1 MMEGKIR
8 QSRKSRSQRDRVRR
22 RDSSGRGQANLQSPS
37 SASEREAS
45 PGKEN
50 AGQNGAQPKSQAP
63 GARAL
68 RPPRRR
74 RRESSSQEEDFIDG
88 FAIASFSTMEAL
100 EKDMSLKPQERKEK
114 WDRHLGKKPRESE
127 HCVSAEPNEK
137 GQNKD
142 AGSSGRETDR
152 GKERVKK
159 KIPFKVHKQMKVPA
173 KRSNRNSEDDSIREA
188 TSSQL
193 SSSRD
198 CLSDSS
204 AQSLSGKGYSCDSE
218 SDIDDKASEG
228 SERLFSPAATKGTS
242 SNDKAEVKAGGIP
255 KVSGLE
261 RSQELNTDVPF
272 VLPLHSPPATTTVV
286 TSNSSAPTSSAQ
298 ASPLLKKEPR
308 ISVPAPP
315 RLTPQPQLHS
325 QPHPRPQSQPQL
337 LPDFRIQPPSHIP
350 PSLSYQVHH
359 QVAHNGLNNIS
370 RSSSASSATSI
381 SLPKHLPLSPQIPP
395 HHPSG
400 PVLPLSISNLA
411 ASHFPLRSQSQHQHH
426 PAMFATPPTLPP
438 PPAIPTNS
446 LVIPGHPADY
456 SPSWQTGRQSLTALA
471 HSVHISAPACVPA
484 PTHRSQYEM
493 ETSSACLPSCVPVT
507 VSLHTSLLISFNQ
520 PIMYCQPHS
529 GILIGTLSQASLLPP
544 PMSPHVENHHSMT
557 CRNRE
562 CQFDK
567 YGPKLDNP
575 YFRHSNYFP
584 SYPPAMPG
592 MPPMLPHSGPFGSLQ
607 GAFQPK
613 TSNPIDVASRP
624 GPVHHTLLQKTPG
637 VSDPYR
643 APVRKPGKWCAVHV
657 QIAWQI
663 YHHQQK
669 IKYLLWNMECYPV
682 QSEMSGTVKDILQ
695 NIEQQMQL
703 DPHKLEIGGK
713 LDLFSRPPAPSV
725 FPGFHYPQDLA
736 RPLFSTTGSSHPA
749 STPFGPSPHHSSF
762 LPTSHL
768 AGRYPFSR
776 SSTFSSLG
784 NLGSNA
790 FGGLGSH
797 TLSHNSIF
805 AHKDGPG
812 VQSFSNPHEPWN
824 RLHRTPP
831 SFPTPPQWPKPGDSE
846 RSSSVTNHDR
856 DRDLEKRDLSS
867 KEDRDKERDVLD
879 KSRHSTR
886 SSPASA
892 PVTHQISNLI
902 RSNSQTSND
911 PSRQAGLSDRERSKE
926 PERER
931 EIPDRL
937 RDPPPGVEH
946 KIKESRS
953 PIKESPS
960 HEKRSTEDNTKP
972 VIQSVSPYSKPA
984 LSENLKLS
992 NLMNKDI
999 ERKPELPTDLQKI
1012 KNDIKVKE
1020 ECKEDG
1026 DIMVVSSEPSQHS
1039 RTVEHPPPSLHGL
1052 PLPHTMAATMPIS
1065 MSSVHQMNNMNVLD
1079 RSRMMTPLMGM
1090 NSLSG
1095 RERLPHPGFS
1105 WDTVRDPLRDAYRSL
1120 DLHRRMDFQLRT
1132 DPIHRFPTTSG
1143 FYDHERSYRDREPHD
1158 YNHENLLEARREQ
1171 ERLRQAE
1178 ERERLHLREELER
1191 ARMHH
1196 LHSSPIESH
1205 LAHVPSFMPHLS
1217 GIHYP
1222 RLSPSA
1228 AMHNGILNRNPPT
1241 AALSAPPPLVPASTT
1256 RPSSPRRTT
1265 PLTNSESRD
1274 YSPSR
1279 NPKEVEAR

>member
-1 MMEGKIR
+1 MCII
-8 QSRKSRSQRDRVRR
+8 SASFHNRVFYFFLF
-22 RDSSGRGQANLQSPS
+22 NLQ
-37 SASEREAS
+37 
-45 PGKEN
+45 
-50 AGQNGAQPKSQAP
+50 
-63 GARAL
+63 
-68 RPPRRR
+68 
-74 RRESSSQEEDFIDG
+74 
-88 FAIASFSTMEAL
+88 
-100 EKDMSLKPQERKEK
+100 
-114 WDRHLGKKPRESE
+114 
-127 HCVSAEPNEK
+127 
-137 GQNKD
+137 
-142 AGSSGRETDR
+142 
-152 GKERVKK
+152 
-159 KIPFKVHKQMKVPA
+159 
-173 KRSNRNSEDDSIREA
+173 
-188 TSSQL
+188 
-193 SSSRD
+193 
-198 CLSDSS
+198 
-204 AQSLSGKGYSCDSE
+204 CDSE
-218 SDIDDKASEG
+218 SDIDDKNSADLELPRIRSGLVASKASEG
-228 SERLFSPAATKGTS
+228 SEKLFSPAATKGPAL
-242 SNDKAEVKAGGIP
+242 NDKAEAKAGSIP

-261 RSQELNTDVPF
+261 RSQELSTDVPF
-272 VLPLHSPPATTTVV
+272 VLPIHSPPPITVVV
-286 TSNSSAPTSSAQ
+286 TSTSSAPTSSAR
-298 ASPLLKKEPR
+298 ASPLLKKEPL
-308 ISVPAPP
+308 ISAPAPP
-315 RLTPQPQLHS
+315 RLTPQPQPRPQS
-325 QPHPRPQSQPQL
+325 QPQPRPQSQPQL
-337 LPDFRIQPPSHIP
+337 LPELRTQPPSHIP
-350 PSLSYQVHH
+350 PPLSYPGLH
-359 QVAHNGLNNIS
+359 QVAHNGLNNI
-370 RSSSASSATSI
+370 
-381 SLPKHLPLSPQIPP
+381 
-395 HHPSG
+395 
-400 PVLPLSISNLA
+400 
-411 ASHFPLRSQSQHQHH
+411 RSQSQHQHH

-438 PPAIPTNS
+438 PPALPTNS
-446 LVIPGHPADY
+446 LVIPGHPAD
-456 SPSWQTGRQSLTALA
+456 
-471 HSVHISAPACVPA
+471 
-484 PTHRSQYEM
+484 
-493 ETSSACLPSCVPVT
+493 
-507 VSLHTSLLISFNQ
+507 TSLLISFNQ

-562 CQFDK
+562 CQF
-567 YGPKLDNP
+567 
-575 YFRHSNYFP
+575 FP

-592 MPPMLPHSGPFGSLQ
+592 MPPLLPHSGPFGSLQ

-624 GPVHHTLLQKTPG
+624 GAVHHTLLQKTPG

-669 IKYLLWNMECYPV
+669 IK
-682 QSEMSGTVKDILQ
+682 
-695 NIEQQMQL
+695 QMQL

-713 LDLFSRPPAPSV
+713 LDLFSRPPAPGV

-736 RPLFSTTGSSHPA
+736 RPLFSTTGSAHPTA
-749 STPFGPSPHHSSF
+749 TPFGPSPHHSSF
-762 LPTSHL
+762 LPTNHL

-776 SSTFSSLG
+776 SSTFSGLG

-805 AHKDGPG
+805 AHKEGPN
-812 VQSFSNPHEPWN
+812 VQSFNNPHEPWN

-856 DRDLEKRDLSS
+856 DRESEKREISSS
-867 KEDRDKERDVLD
+867 KEDRDKDRDLLD
-879 KSRHSTR
+879 KNRHSNR

-902 RSNSQTSND
+902 RSNSQTSSD
-911 PSRQAGLSDRERSKE
+911 LTRQVGLSERERPKE
-926 PERER
+926 PERD
-931 EIPDRL
+931 ISDRL
-937 RDPPPGVEH
+937 RDPPPIVEH

-953 PIKESPS
+953 PVKEPPS
-960 HEKRSTEDNTKP
+960 HEKRSSEDNTKP

-984 LSENLKLS
+984 LSESLKLS

-999 ERKPELPTDLQKI
+999 ERKPELPADLQKI

-1020 ECKEDG
+1020 ERKEDS
-1026 DIMVVSSEPSQHS
+1026 DVLVVSSEPSQHS
-1039 RTVEHPPPSLHGL
+1039 RTVEHPPPPSLHGL

-1065 MSSVHQMNNMNVLD
+1065 MGAVHQMSNMNVLD

-1090 NSLSG
+1090 NPLPG

-1105 WDTVRDPLRDAYRSL
+1105 WDPVRDPLRDAYRSL
-1120 DLHRRMDFQLRT
+1120 DLHRRMDFQLRA
-1132 DPIHRFPTTSG
+1132 DPIHRFPTAAG

-1217 GIHYP
+1217 GMHYP

-1241 AALSAPPPLVPASTT
+1241 AALSAPPPLVPASST

>member
-1 MMEGKIR
+1 MCII
-8 QSRKSRSQRDRVRR
+8 SASFHNRVFYFFLF
-22 RDSSGRGQANLQSPS
+22 NLQ
-37 SASEREAS
+37 
-45 PGKEN
+45 
-50 AGQNGAQPKSQAP
+50 
-63 GARAL
+63 
-68 RPPRRR
+68 
-74 RRESSSQEEDFIDG
+74 
-88 FAIASFSTMEAL
+88 
-100 EKDMSLKPQERKEK
+100 
-114 WDRHLGKKPRESE
+114 
-127 HCVSAEPNEK
+127 
-137 GQNKD
+137 
-142 AGSSGRETDR
+142 
-152 GKERVKK
+152 
-159 KIPFKVHKQMKVPA
+159 
-173 KRSNRNSEDDSIREA
+173 
-188 TSSQL
+188 
-193 SSSRD
+193 
-198 CLSDSS
+198 
-204 AQSLSGKGYSCDSE
+204 CDSE
-218 SDIDDKASEG
+218 SDIDDKNSADLELPRIRSGLVASKASEG
-228 SERLFSPAATKGTS
+228 SEKLFSPAATKGPAL
-242 SNDKAEVKAGGIP
+242 NDKAEAKAGSIP

-261 RSQELNTDVPF
+261 RSQELSTDVPF
-272 VLPLHSPPATTTVV
+272 VLPIHSPPPITVVV
-286 TSNSSAPTSSAQ
+286 TSTSSAPTSSAR
-298 ASPLLKKEPR
+298 ASPLLKKEPL
-308 ISVPAPP
+308 ISAPAPP
-315 RLTPQPQLHS
+315 RLTPQPQPRPQS
-325 QPHPRPQSQPQL
+325 QPQPRPQSQPQL
-337 LPDFRIQPPSHIP
+337 LPELRTQPPSHIP
-350 PSLSYQVHH
+350 PPLSYPGLH
-359 QVAHNGLNNIS
+359 QVAHNGLNNI
-370 RSSSASSATSI
+370 
-381 SLPKHLPLSPQIPP
+381 
-395 HHPSG
+395 
-400 PVLPLSISNLA
+400 
-411 ASHFPLRSQSQHQHH
+411 RSQSQHQHH

-438 PPAIPTNS
+438 PPALPTNS
-446 LVIPGHPADY
+446 LVIPGHPAD
-456 SPSWQTGRQSLTALA
+456 
-471 HSVHISAPACVPA
+471 
-484 PTHRSQYEM
+484 
-493 ETSSACLPSCVPVT
+493 
-507 VSLHTSLLISFNQ
+507 TSLLISFNQ

-567 YGPKLDNP
+567 YAPKLDNP
-575 YFRHSNYFP
+575 YFRHSNFFP

-592 MPPMLPHSGPFGSLQ
+592 MPPLLPHSGPFGSLQ

-624 GPVHHTLLQKTPG
+624 GAVHHTLLQKTPG

-669 IKYLLWNMECYPV
+669 IK
-682 QSEMSGTVKDILQ
+682 
-695 NIEQQMQL
+695 QMQL

-713 LDLFSRPPAPSV
+713 LDLFSRPPAPGV

-736 RPLFSTTGSSHPA
+736 RPLFSTTD
-749 STPFGPSPHHSSF
+749 
-762 LPTSHL
+762 
-768 AGRYPFSR
+768 PFSR
-776 SSTFSSLG
+776 SSTFSGLG

-805 AHKDGPG
+805 AHKEGPN
-812 VQSFSNPHEPWN
+812 VQSFNNPHEPWN

-856 DRDLEKRDLSS
+856 DRESEKREISSS
-867 KEDRDKERDVLD
+867 KEDRDKDRDLLD
-879 KSRHSTR
+879 KNRHSNR

-902 RSNSQTSND
+902 RSNSQTSSD
-911 PSRQAGLSDRERSKE
+911 LTRQVGLSERERPKE
-926 PERER
+926 PERD
-931 EIPDRL
+931 ISDRL
-937 RDPPPGVEH
+937 RDPPPIVEH

-953 PIKESPS
+953 PVKEPPS
-960 HEKRSTEDNTKP
+960 HEKRSSEDNTKP

-984 LSENLKLS
+984 LSESLKLS

-999 ERKPELPTDLQKI
+999 ERKPELPADLQKI

-1020 ECKEDG
+1020 ERKEDS
-1026 DIMVVSSEPSQHS
+1026 DVLVVSSEPSQHS
-1039 RTVEHPPPSLHGL
+1039 RTVEHPPPPSLHGL

-1065 MSSVHQMNNMNVLD
+1065 MGAVHQMSNMNVLD

-1090 NSLSG
+1090 NPLPG

-1105 WDTVRDPLRDAYRSL
+1105 WDPVRDPLRDAYRSL
-1120 DLHRRMDFQLRT
+1120 DLHRRMDFQLRA
-1132 DPIHRFPTTSG
+1132 DPIHRFPTAAG

-1217 GIHYP
+1217 GMHYP

-1241 AALSAPPPLVPASTT
+1241 AALSAPPPLVPASST

>member
-1 MMEGKIR
+1 MDGKIR
-8 QSRKSRSQRDRVRR
+8 QSRRSRSQRDRVRR
-22 RDSSGRGQANLQSPS
+22 REATARDPRNQSPS
-37 SASEREAS
+37 STSEKEQS

-50 AGQNGAQPKSQAP
+50 TSQNCTNPKNQAST
-63 GARAL
+63 ARNV

-74 RRESSSQEEDFIDG
+74 RRESSSQEEDLIDG
-88 FAIASFSTMEAL
+88 FAIASFNTLEAL

-114 WDRHLGKKPRESE
+114 WERHPGKKPRESE
-127 HCVSAEPNEK
+127 NYVSTEPSEN
-137 GQNKD
+137 GHNND
-142 AGSSGRETDR
+142 AGSSERETER

-159 KIPFKVHKQMKVPA
+159 KHPLKITKQMKVPA
-173 KRSNRNSEDDSIREA
+173 SRSGRNSEEDSIREA
-188 TSSQL
+188 TSSQR

-204 AQSLSGKGYSCDSE
+204 AQSLSGRGYSCDSE
-218 SDIDDKASEG
+218 SDNDDKTSTELELPRIRSGLITNKASLG
-228 SERLFSPAATKGTS
+228 SEKLFSPAANKGPIL
-242 SNDKAEVKAGGIP
+242 NDKPEAKAATIP

-261 RSQELNTDVPF
+261 RSRELSTDVPF
-272 VLPLHSPPATTTVV
+272 VLPIPSPQLAAAIV
-286 TSNSSAPTSSAQ
+286 TSTSSAPTSSAR
-298 ASPLLKKEPR
+298 ASPLLKKEPV

-315 RLTPQPQLHS
+315 RPTPQPLPRPLS
-325 QPHPRPQSQPQL
+325 QPHLRPQSQPQL
-337 LPDFRIQPPSHIP
+337 IPDFRTQHQSHIP
-350 PSLSYQVHH
+350 PSLNYQLHH
-359 QVAHNGLNNIS
+359 QVAHNGLNIS
-370 RSSSASSATSI
+370 RSSSASSATGI
-381 SLPKHLPLSPQIPP
+381 SLPKHLPLSPQIPL
-395 HHPSG
+395 HHSSG
-400 PVLPLSISNLA
+400 PALPLSISNLTT
-411 ASHFPLRSQSQHQHH
+411 SHFPLRSQTQHQHL
-426 PAMFATPPTLPP
+426 PTMFATPPTLPP
-438 PPAIPTNS
+438 PPAIPANS
-446 LVIPGHPADY
+446 LVIPAHPAD
-456 SPSWQTGRQSLTALA
+456 
-471 HSVHISAPACVPA
+471 
-484 PTHRSQYEM
+484 
-493 ETSSACLPSCVPVT
+493 
-507 VSLHTSLLISFNQ
+507 TSLLISFNQ

-567 YGPKLDNP
+567 YAPKLDNP
-575 YFRHSNYFP
+575 YFRHSNFFP
-584 SYPPAMPG
+584 TYPPAMPG
-592 MPPMLPHSGPFGSLQ
+592 MPSVLPHSGPFGSLQ

-613 TSNPIDVASRP
+613 TSNPIDVANRP
-624 GPVHHTLLQKTPG
+624 GTVHHALLQKTPG
-637 VSDPYR
+637 VTDPYR
-643 APVRKPGKWCAVHV
+643 PPVRKPGKWCAVHV

-669 IKYLLWNMECYPV
+669 IKYLLWNMECYPI
-682 QSEMSGTVKDILQ
+682 QNEMTDTVKDILQ

-703 DPHKLEIGGK
+703 DPHKLDIGGK
-713 LDLFSRPPAPSV
+713 LDLFSRPPAPGV

-736 RPLFSTTGSSHPA
+736 RPLFSTTGSAHPA
-749 STPFGPSPHHSSF
+749 TTPFGPSPHHSSF

-768 AGRYPFSR
+768 ADPFSR
-776 SSTFSSLG
+776 SSTFSGLG

-797 TLSHNSIF
+797 ALTHNSIF
-805 AHKDGPG
+805 AHKDGPNL
-812 VQSFSNPHEPWN
+812 QSFNNPHEPWN

-846 RSSSVTNHDR
+846 RSSSLTNHDR
-856 DRDLEKRDLSS
+856 EREREPEKRDLCLN
-867 KEDRDKERDVLD
+867 KDDRDKDRDLID
-879 KSRHSTR
+879 KNRHSNR

-902 RSNSQTSND
+902 RSNSQTSSD
-911 PSRQAGLSDRERSKE
+911 PIRQASIGERERSKE
-926 PERER
+926 SEREH
-931 EIPDRL
+931 PDRL
-937 RDPPPGVEH
+937 REPPITEL

-953 PIKESPS
+953 PVKETPS
-960 HEKRSTEDNTKP
+960 HDKRPSEDNTKP
-972 VIQSVSPYSKPA
+972 VIQSVSPYSKSA
-984 LSENLKLS
+984 LSESLKFS

-999 ERKPELPTDLQKI
+999 DRKPELPSDLQKI

-1020 ECKEDG
+1020 ERKEDS
-1026 DIMVVSSEPSQHS
+1026 DVLVVGSEPSQHS
-1039 RTVEHPPPSLHGL
+1039 RTVEHPPPSSLHGL
-1052 PLPHTMAATMPIS
+1052 PMSHSMAATMPLS

-1090 NSLSG
+1090 NPLSG
-1095 RERLPHPGFS
+1095 RDRLQHPGFS
-1105 WDTVRDPLRDAYRSL
+1105 WDPVRDPLRDAYRSL

-1196 LHSSPIESH
+1196 LHSSPIESQ
-1205 LAHVPSFMPHLS
+1205 LAHMPSFMPHLS
-1217 GIHYP
+1217 GMHYP
-1222 RLSPSA
+1222 RLSPST

-1241 AALSAPPPLVPASTT
+1241 AALSAPPPLVPASST
-1256 RPSSPRRTT
+1256 RPASPRRTT

>member
-1 MMEGKIR
+1 MDGKIR
-8 QSRKSRSQRDRVRR
+8 QSRRSRSQRDRVRR
-22 RDSSGRGQANLQSPS
+22 REAAARDPRNQSPS
-37 SASEREAS
+37 SGSDKEPS

-50 AGQNGAQPKSQAP
+50 GGQNCTAP
-63 GARAL
+63 RGPPPAARAA

-74 RRESSSQEEDFIDG
+74 RRESSSQEEDLIDG
-88 FAIASFSTMEAL
+88 FAIASFNTLEAL

-114 WDRHLGKKPRESE
+114 WERHPGKKPRESE
-127 HCVSAEPNEK
+127 NCVSAEPGEN
-137 GQNKD
+137 GHPND
-142 AGSSGRETDR
+142 AGSSEREAER
-152 GKERVKK
+152 GKERMKK
-159 KIPFKVHKQMKVPA
+159 KLPLKPSKQMKVPPS
-173 KRSNRNSEDDSIREA
+173 RSGRNSEEDSIREA
-188 TSSQL
+188 TSSQR

-198 CLSDSS
+198 RLSDSS
-204 AQSLSGKGYSCDSE
+204 AQSLSGRGYSCDSE
-218 SDIDDKASEG
+218 SDIDDKTATELELTRIRSALITSKASVG
-228 SERLFSPAATKGTS
+228 SEKLFSPAANKGIPTTRS
-242 SNDKAEVKAGGIP
+242 GQPARFTLEARLALKKGEPRAGALRQSLPLETHKGRAGTGNAAGPTLNDKPEAKAANVP

-261 RSQELNTDVPF
+261 RSRELSTDVPF
-272 VLPLHSPPATTTVV
+272 ALPIPSPQPVAAVV
-286 TSNSSAPTSSAQ
+286 TSTSSAPTSSAR
-298 ASPLLKKEPR
+298 ASPLLKKEPV
-308 ISVPAPP
+308 ISAPAPP
-315 RLTPQPQLHS
+315 RLTPQPQPRPQS
-325 QPHPRPQSQPQL
+325 QPQPRPQSQPQL
-337 LPDFRIQPPSHIP
+337 IPELRTQPPSHIP
-350 PSLSYQVHH
+350 PPLNYQVHH

-381 SLPKHLPLSPQIPP
+381 SLPKHLSPQIPP
-395 HHPSG
+395 HHSSG
-400 PVLPLSISNLA
+400 PALPLSISNLA
-411 ASHFPLRSQSQHQHH
+411 TSHFSLRSQTQHQHH

-438 PPAIPTNS
+438 PPALPTNS
-446 LVIPGHPADY
+446 LVIPGHPAD
-456 SPSWQTGRQSLTALA
+456 
-471 HSVHISAPACVPA
+471 
-484 PTHRSQYEM
+484 
-493 ETSSACLPSCVPVT
+493 
-507 VSLHTSLLISFNQ
+507 TSLLISFNQ

-567 YGPKLDNP
+567 YAPKLDNP
-575 YFRHSNYFP
+575 YFRHSN
-584 SYPPAMPG
+584 
-592 MPPMLPHSGPFGSLQ
+592 
-607 GAFQPK
+607 
-613 TSNPIDVASRP
+613 TSNPIDVAGRP
-624 GPVHHTLLQKTPG
+624 GTVHHTLLQKTPG

-643 APVRKPGKWCAVHV
+643 PPVRVSKKPGKWCAVHV

-669 IKYLLWNMECYPV
+669 IK
-682 QSEMSGTVKDILQ
+682 
-695 NIEQQMQL
+695 QMQL

-713 LDLFSRPPAPSV
+713 LDLFSRPPAPGV

-736 RPLFSTTGSSHPA
+736 RPLFSTTGATHPA
-749 STPFGPSPHHSSF
+749 TTPFGPSPHHSSF
-762 LPTSHL
+762 LPTNHL
-768 AGRYPFSR
+768 ADPFSR
-776 SSTFSSLG
+776 SSTFSGLG

-797 TLSHNSIF
+797 ALTHNNIF
-805 AHKDGPG
+805 THKDGPNL
-812 VQSFSNPHEPWN
+812 QNFNNPHEPWN

-831 SFPTPPQWPKPGDSE
+831 SFPTPPQWPKPTDSE

-856 DRDLEKRDLSS
+856 DREREREPEKRDLSLS
-867 KEDRDKERDVLD
+867 KDDKERDLMD
-879 KSRHSTR
+879 KNRHSNR

-902 RSNSQTSND
+902 RSNSQTSSD
-911 PSRQAGLSDRERSKE
+911 PIRQVSLSERERSKE
-926 PERER
+926 PEREH
-931 EIPDRL
+931 PDRL
-937 RDPPPGVEH
+937 REPPIAEH

-953 PIKESPS
+953 PVKETPS
-960 HEKRSTEDNTKP
+960 HDKRPSEDNTKP

-984 LSENLKLS
+984 LSESLKLT
-992 NLMNKDI
+992 NLMSKDM
-999 ERKPELPTDLQKI
+999 ERKTELPSDLQKI

-1020 ECKEDG
+1020 ERKEDS
-1026 DIMVVSSEPSQHS
+1026 DVLVVGSEPSQHS
-1039 RTVEHPPPSLHGL
+1039 RSVEHPTPPALHGL
-1052 PLPHTMAATMPIS
+1052 SLPHSMAASMPIS
-1065 MSSVHQMNNMNVLD
+1065 MGSVHQMNNMNVLD
-1079 RSRMMTPLMGM
+1079 RSRMMTPLIGM
-1090 NSLSG
+1090 NPLSG

-1105 WDTVRDPLRDAYRSL
+1105 WDPMRDPLRDAYRSL

-1171 ERLRQAE
+1171 ERLRQVE

-1217 GIHYP
+1217 GMHYP
-1222 RLSPSA
+1222 RLSPST

-1241 AALSAPPPLVPASTT
+1241 AALSAPPPLVPASST
-1256 RPSSPRRTT
+1256 RPASPRRTT
-1265 PLTNSESRD
+1265 PLAPAEPRD

>member
-1 MMEGKIR
+1 MDGKIR
-8 QSRKSRSQRDRVRR
+8 QSRRSRSQRDRVRR
-22 RDSSGRGQANLQSPS
+22 REAAARDPRNQSPS
-37 SASEREAS
+37 SGSEKEPS

-50 AGQNGAQPKSQAP
+50 GGQNCTAP
-63 GARAL
+63 RGPPPAARAA

-74 RRESSSQEEDFIDG
+74 RRESSSQEEDLIDG
-88 FAIASFSTMEAL
+88 FAIASFNTLEAL

-114 WDRHLGKKPRESE
+114 WERHPGKKPRESE
-127 HCVSAEPNEK
+127 NCVSAEPSEN
-137 GQNKD
+137 GHNND
-142 AGSSGRETDR
+142 AGSSEREAER
-152 GKERVKK
+152 GKERMKK
-159 KIPFKVHKQMKVPA
+159 KLPLKIPKPMKVPTS
-173 KRSNRNSEDDSIREA
+173 RSGRNSEEDSIREA
-188 TSSQL
+188 TSSQR

-198 CLSDSS
+198 RLSDSS
-204 AQSLSGKGYSCDSE
+204 AQSLSGRGYSCDSE
-218 SDIDDKASEG
+218 SDIDDKASVG
-228 SERLFSPAATKGTS
+228 SEKLFSPAANKGPTL
-242 SNDKAEVKAGGIP
+242 NDKPEAKAANVP

-261 RSQELNTDVPF
+261 RSRELSTDVPF
-272 VLPLHSPPATTTVV
+272 ALPIPSPQPVAAVV
-286 TSNSSAPTSSAQ
+286 TSTSSAPTSSAR
-298 ASPLLKKEPR
+298 ASPLLKKEPV
-308 ISVPAPP
+308 ISAPAPP
-315 RLTPQPQLHS
+315 RLTPQPQPRPQS
-325 QPHPRPQSQPQL
+325 QPQPRPQSQPQL
-337 LPDFRIQPPSHIP
+337 IPELRTQPPSHIP
-350 PSLSYQVHH
+350 PPLNYQVHH

-395 HHPSG
+395 HHSSG
-400 PVLPLSISNLA
+400 PALPLSISNLA
-411 ASHFPLRSQSQHQHH
+411 TSHFSLRSQTQHQHH

-438 PPAIPTNS
+438 PPALPTNS
-446 LVIPGHPADY
+446 LVIPGHPAD
-456 SPSWQTGRQSLTALA
+456 
-471 HSVHISAPACVPA
+471 
-484 PTHRSQYEM
+484 
-493 ETSSACLPSCVPVT
+493 
-507 VSLHTSLLISFNQ
+507 TSLLISFNQ

-567 YGPKLDNP
+567 YAPKLDNP
-575 YFRHSNYFP
+575 YFRHSNFFP
-584 SYPPAMPG
+584 TYPPAMPG

-613 TSNPIDVASRP
+613 TSNPIDVAGRP
-624 GPVHHTLLQKTPG
+624 GTVHHTLLQKTPG

-643 APVRKPGKWCAVHV
+643 PPVRKPGKWCAVHV

-669 IKYLLWNMECYPV
+669 IK
-682 QSEMSGTVKDILQ
+682 
-695 NIEQQMQL
+695 QMQL

-713 LDLFSRPPAPSV
+713 LDLFSRPPAPGV

-736 RPLFSTTGSSHPA
+736 RPLFSTTGATHPA
-749 STPFGPSPHHSSF
+749 TTPFGPSPHHSSF
-762 LPTSHL
+762 LPTNHL
-768 AGRYPFSR
+768 ADPFSR
-776 SSTFSSLG
+776 SSTFSGLG

-797 TLSHNSIF
+797 ALTHNNIF
-805 AHKDGPG
+805 THKDGPNL
-812 VQSFSNPHEPWN
+812 QNFNNPHEPWN

-831 SFPTPPQWPKPGDSE
+831 SFPTPPQWPKPTDSE

-856 DRDLEKRDLSS
+856 DREREREPEKRDLSLS
-867 KEDRDKERDVLD
+867 KDDRDKERDLMD
-879 KSRHSTR
+879 KNRHSNR

-902 RSNSQTSND
+902 RSNSQTSSD
-911 PSRQAGLSDRERSKE
+911 PIRQVSLSERERSKE
-926 PERER
+926 PEREH
-931 EIPDRL
+931 PDRL
-937 RDPPPGVEH
+937 REPPIAEH

-953 PIKESPS
+953 PVKETPS
-960 HEKRSTEDNTKP
+960 HDKRPSEDNTKP

-984 LSENLKLS
+984 LSESLKLT
-992 NLMNKDI
+992 NLMSKDM
-999 ERKPELPTDLQKI
+999 ERKTELPGDLQKI

-1020 ECKEDG
+1020 ERKEDS
-1026 DIMVVSSEPSQHS
+1026 DVLVVGSEPSQHS
-1039 RTVEHPPPSLHGL
+1039 RSVEHPPPPTLHGL
-1052 PLPHTMAATMPIS
+1052 SLPHSMAASMPIS
-1065 MSSVHQMNNMNVLD
+1065 MGSVHQMNNMNVLD
-1079 RSRMMTPLMGM
+1079 RSRMMTPLIGM
-1090 NSLSG
+1090 NPLSG

-1105 WDTVRDPLRDAYRSL
+1105 WDPMRDPLRDAYRSL

-1171 ERLRQAE
+1171 ERLRQVE

-1217 GIHYP
+1217 GMHYP
-1222 RLSPSA
+1222 RLSPST

-1241 AALSAPPPLVPASTT
+1241 AALSAPPPLVPASST
-1256 RPSSPRRTT
+1256 RPASPRRTT

>member
-1 MMEGKIR
+1 MDGKMK
-8 QSRKSRSQRDRVRR
+8 QTRKSRSQRDRGRR
-22 RDSSGRGQANLQSPS
+22 RGPNGRDRPDRSPS
-37 SASEREAS
+37 TASEKAHS

-50 AGQNGAQPKSQAP
+50 AGQNYPNPKIQAAA
-63 GARAL
+63 ARNA

-74 RRESSSQEEDFIDG
+74 RRESSSQEEDLIDG

-114 WDRHLGKKPRESE
+114 WEKHPGKKARESE
-127 HCVSAEPNEK
+127 HCVSAEPSEN
-137 GQNKD
+137 GHND

-159 KIPFKVHKQMKVPA
+159 KVPLKVYKQMKVPV
-173 KRSNRNSEDDSIREA
+173 KRSGRNSEDDSMREA

-228 SERLFSPAATKGTS
+228 SEKLFSPAAVKGPA
-242 SNDKAEVKAGGIP
+242 SNDKGETKAGNIL

-261 RSQELNTDVPF
+261 RSQELSTEVPF
-272 VLPLHSPPATTTVV
+272 ALPVHSPPPATVVV
-286 TSNSSAPTSSAQ
+286 TSSSSAPTSSAR
-298 ASPLLKKEPR
+298 ASPQLKKEPL
-308 ISVPAPP
+308 ISAPAPP
-315 RLTPQPQLHS
+315 RLTPQLQPRPQS
-325 QPHPRPQSQPQL
+325 QPQPQPRPQSQPQL
-337 LPDFRIQPPSHIP
+337 LPELRSQPPSHLP
-350 PSLSYQVHH
+350 PPLNYQVHH
-359 QVAHNGLNNIS
+359 QAAHNGHNNIS
-370 RSSSASSATSI
+370 RSSSASSAASI
-381 SLPKHLPLSPQIPP
+381 GLPKHISLSPQIPP
-395 HHPSG
+395 HHSSG
-400 PVLPLSISNLA
+400 PSLPLSISNLA

-438 PPAIPTNS
+438 PPALPTNS
-446 LVIPGHPADY
+446 LVIPGHAAD
-456 SPSWQTGRQSLTALA
+456 
-471 HSVHISAPACVPA
+471 
-484 PTHRSQYEM
+484 
-493 ETSSACLPSCVPVT
+493 
-507 VSLHTSLLISFNQ
+507 TSLLISFNQ

-567 YGPKLDNP
+567 YAPKLDNP
-575 YFRHSNYFP
+575 YFRHSNFFP
-584 SYPPAMPG
+584 SYPPAVPG

-624 GPVHHTLLQKTPG
+624 GAVHHTLLQKTPG

-669 IKYLLWNMECYPV
+669 IKYLLWNMECCPV
-682 QSEMSGTVKDILQ
+682 QSEMGGTVKDILQ

-713 LDLFSRPPAPSV
+713 LDLFSRPPAPGV
-725 FPGFHYPQDLA
+725 FPGFHYSQDLA
-736 RPLFSTTGSSHPA
+736 RPLFSTTGSAHPA
-749 STPFGPSPHHSSF
+749 ATPFGASPHHSSF
-762 LPTSHL
+762 LPTTHL
-768 AGRYPFSR
+768 AG
-776 SSTFSSLG
+776 
-784 NLGSNA
+784 
-790 FGGLGSH
+790 
-797 TLSHNSIF
+797 HNSIF
-805 AHKDGPG
+805 AHKEGPN

-856 DRDLEKRDLSS
+856 DREAEKRELSS
-867 KEDRDKERDVLD
+867 NKEDREKERDLMD
-879 KSRHSTR
+879 KNRHSNR

-902 RSNSQTSND
+902 RSNSQTSSD
-911 PSRQAGLSDRERSKE
+911 PARQGGLSERERSKE
-926 PERER
+926 PEREV
-931 EIPDRL
+931 PDRL
-937 RDPPPGVEH
+937 RDPPPPPVVEH

-953 PIKESPS
+953 PVKEPPS
-960 HEKRSTEDNTKP
+960 HEKRSSEDNTKP

-984 LSENLKLS
+984 LSESLKLS
-992 NLMNKDI
+992 NLMSKDM

-1020 ECKEDG
+1020 ERKEDG
-1026 DIMVVSSEPSQHS
+1026 DVLVVSSEPSQHS
-1039 RTVEHPPPSLHGL
+1039 RTVEHPPPSSLHGL

-1090 NSLSG
+1090 NPLSG

-1105 WDTVRDPLRDAYRSL
+1105 WDPVRDPLRDAYRSL
-1120 DLHRRMDFQLRT
+1120 DLHRRMDFQLRG
-1132 DPIHRFPTTSG
+1132 DPIHRFPATSG

-1205 LAHVPSFMPHLS
+1205 LAHVPSFIPHLS
-1217 GIHYP
+1217 GMHYP

-1241 AALSAPPPLVPASTT
+1241 AALSAPPPLVPASST

-1265 PLTNSESRD
+1265 PLTSSESRD

>member
-1 MMEGKIR
+1 MDGKIR
-8 QSRKSRSQRDRVRR
+8 QSRRSRSQRDRVRR
-22 RDSSGRGQANLQSPS
+22 REAAARDPRNQSPS
-37 SASEREAS
+37 SGSEKEPS

-50 AGQNGAQPKSQAP
+50 GGGQNCTAP
-63 GARAL
+63 RGPPPAARTA

-74 RRESSSQEEDFIDG
+74 RRESSSQEEDLIDG
-88 FAIASFSTMEAL
+88 FAIASFNTLEAL

-114 WDRHLGKKPRESE
+114 WERHPGKKPRESE
-127 HCVSAEPNEK
+127 NCVSAEPSEN
-137 GQNKD
+137 GHNND
-142 AGSSGRETDR
+142 AGSSEREAER

-159 KIPFKVHKQMKVPA
+159 KLPLKLTKQMKVPTS
-173 KRSNRNSEDDSIREA
+173 RSGRNSEEDSIREA
-188 TSSQL
+188 TSSQR

-198 CLSDSS
+198 RLSDSS
-204 AQSLSGKGYSCDSE
+204 AQSLSGRGYSCDSE
-218 SDIDDKASEG
+218 SDVDDKTSTELELTRIRSALITSKASVG
-228 SERLFSPAATKGTS
+228 SEKLFSPAANKGPTL
-242 SNDKAEVKAGGIP
+242 NDKPEAKAANVP

-261 RSQELNTDVPF
+261 RSRELSTDVPF
-272 VLPLHSPPATTTVV
+272 ALPIPSPQPVAAVV
-286 TSNSSAPTSSAQ
+286 TSTSSAPTSSAR
-298 ASPLLKKEPR
+298 ASPLLKKEPV
-308 ISVPAPP
+308 ISAPAPP
-315 RLTPQPQLHS
+315 RLTPQPQPRPQS
-325 QPHPRPQSQPQL
+325 QPQPRPQSQPQL
-337 LPDFRIQPPSHIP
+337 IPELRTQPPSHIP
-350 PSLSYQVHH
+350 PPLNYQVHH

-395 HHPSG
+395 HHSSG
-400 PVLPLSISNLA
+400 PALPLSISNLA
-411 ASHFPLRSQSQHQHH
+411 TSHFSLRSQTQHQHH

-438 PPAIPTNS
+438 PPALPTNS
-446 LVIPGHPADY
+446 LVIPGHPAD
-456 SPSWQTGRQSLTALA
+456 
-471 HSVHISAPACVPA
+471 
-484 PTHRSQYEM
+484 
-493 ETSSACLPSCVPVT
+493 
-507 VSLHTSLLISFNQ
+507 TSLLISFNQ

-567 YGPKLDNP
+567 YAPKLDNP
-575 YFRHSNYFP
+575 YFRHSN
-584 SYPPAMPG
+584 
-592 MPPMLPHSGPFGSLQ
+592 
-607 GAFQPK
+607 
-613 TSNPIDVASRP
+613 TSNPIDVAGRP
-624 GPVHHTLLQKTPG
+624 GTVHHTLLQKTPG

-643 APVRKPGKWCAVHV
+643 PPVRKPGKWCAVHV

-669 IKYLLWNMECYPV
+669 IK
-682 QSEMSGTVKDILQ
+682 
-695 NIEQQMQL
+695 QMQL

-713 LDLFSRPPAPSV
+713 LDLFSRPPAPGV

-736 RPLFSTTGSSHPA
+736 RPLFSTTGATHPA
-749 STPFGPSPHHSSF
+749 TTPFGPSPHHSSF
-762 LPTSHL
+762 LPTNHL
-768 AGRYPFSR
+768 A
-776 SSTFSSLG
+776 
-784 NLGSNA
+784 A
-790 FGGLGSH
+790 
-797 TLSHNSIF
+797 HNNIF
-805 AHKDGPG
+805 THKDGPNL
-812 VQSFSNPHEPWN
+812 QNFNNPHEPWN

-831 SFPTPPQWPKPGDSE
+831 SFPTPPQWPKPTDSE

-856 DRDLEKRDLSS
+856 DRERDREPEKRDLSLS
-867 KEDRDKERDVLD
+867 KDDRDKERDLMD
-879 KSRHSTR
+879 KNRHSNR

-902 RSNSQTSND
+902 RSNSQTSSD
-911 PSRQAGLSDRERSKE
+911 PIRQVSLGERERSKE
-926 PERER
+926 PEREH
-931 EIPDRL
+931 PDRL
-937 RDPPPGVEH
+937 REPPIAEH

-953 PIKESPS
+953 PVKETPS
-960 HEKRSTEDNTKP
+960 HDKRPSEDNTKP

-984 LSENLKLS
+984 LSESLKLT
-992 NLMNKDI
+992 NLMSKDM
-999 ERKPELPTDLQKI
+999 ERKTELPSDLQKI

-1020 ECKEDG
+1020 ERKEDS
-1026 DIMVVSSEPSQHS
+1026 DVLVVGSEPSQHS
-1039 RTVEHPPPSLHGL
+1039 RSVEHPPPPTLHGL
-1052 PLPHTMAATMPIS
+1052 SLPPSMAASMPIS
-1065 MSSVHQMNNMNVLD
+1065 MGSVHQMNNMNVLD
-1079 RSRMMTPLMGM
+1079 RSRMMTPLIGM
-1090 NSLSG
+1090 NPLSG

-1105 WDTVRDPLRDAYRSL
+1105 WDPMRDPLRDAYRSL

-1171 ERLRQAE
+1171 ERLRQVE

-1217 GIHYP
+1217 GMHYP
-1222 RLSPSA
+1222 RLSPST

-1241 AALSAPPPLVPASTT
+1241 AALSAPPPLVPASST
-1256 RPSSPRRTT
+1256 RPASPRRTT